1 MYQYYYLGV
10 QDQASSRSVYT
21 LAPHGMKFQVCI
33 DMEQCGTNTILG
45 P

>member
-21 LAPHGMKFQVCI
+21 LVPHGETI
-33 DMEQCGTNTILG
+33 SNTDSVFI
-45 P
+45 